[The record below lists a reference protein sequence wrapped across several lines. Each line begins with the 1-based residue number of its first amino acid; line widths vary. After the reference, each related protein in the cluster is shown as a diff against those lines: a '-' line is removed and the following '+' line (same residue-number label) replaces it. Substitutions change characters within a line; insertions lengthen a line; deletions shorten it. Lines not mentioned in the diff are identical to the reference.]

1 MYWKMLKNLQ
11 LPDVISM
18 SGWDLKL
25 QKATLNLNLWIKKKK
40 KKKKN
45 VKLVKKFIV
54 REGLIACY
62 NCIDVRNAKFRH

>member
-1 MYWKMLKNLQ
+1 MYWKMLKDLQ

-54 REGLIACY
+54 REGLIA
-62 NCIDVRNAKFRH
+62 DRKSVV